1 MLKKNISFLTIFLS
15 CPEKLAP
22 WLATWLANQLAPC
35 VFEIFNRI
43 VIKSY
48 MFDIIL
54 INEHCLQHQP
64 LIDLTLTGPQFVG
77 TRTSRTN

>member
-1 MLKKNISFLTIFLS
+1 MLKKKLSLLTIFLS

-22 WLATWLANQLAPC
+22 WLANQLAPC